1 MTEFASLA
9 QLTVV
14 AMVPYLLASLGTML
28 GGLAGVF
35 SVSQEGVMLLGA
47 SVGFL
52 ISYSTGSTA
61 VGILLAAA
69 VGAVFG
75 LALGWATTALRL
87 DQFVVGLALF
97 FAATGLAGLLF
108 RVVIGQTGQTP
119 LVDTL
124 PRVEIPL
131 LSDIPVLGTALFSHN
146 VLVYFAG
153 LLTVGLW
160 FFLYRTRSGL
170 NLRSVGENPKAAD
183 SLGIPV
189 VRIRLWTTAAGG
201 ALMGIAGA
209 YLPLVYTGTFTEGIV
224 GGRGWLAIALTFFG
238 GLAAA
243 VHRGRGAVLR
253 HHGRRGAARGGLRDR
268 HPQPGAAGGPVRR
281 DAHGDG
287 VRVPLGAGAGVP
299 RQELRPGE
307 PDGLSSR
314 CRDSA
319 PGPGSDRQNRAPCA
333 SPRVRSPGRCA
344 SSGRGRRR
352 RGRAPC

>member
-1 MTEFASLA
+1 MNEFAVLA

-52 ISYSTGSTA
+52 VSYGTGSSTI
-61 VGILLAAA
+61 GILVAAA

-75 LALGWATTALRL
+75 FALGWATTALRL

-97 FAATGLAGLLF
+97 FAATGLAGLLY
-108 RVVIGQTGQTP
+108 RIVIGQTATTP

-131 LSDIPVLGTALFSHN
+131 LSDIPLLGTALFSHN
-146 VLVYFAG
+146 VLVYFAA
-153 LLTVGLW
+153 LVTVGLW
-160 FFLYRTRSGL
+160 YLLYRTRAGL

-189 VRIRLWTTAAGG
+189 ARTRLWTTAAGG
-201 ALMGIAGA
+201 ALMGVAGA
-209 YLPLVYTGTFTEGIV
+209 FLPLVYTGTFTEGIV

-238 GLAAA
+238 GW
-243 VHRGRGAVLR
+243 R
-253 HHGRRGAARGGLRDR
+253 
-268 HPQPGAAGGPVRR
+268 PQYIAAGALFFATMDVVALRAEVSGIDIPSQVLLVIPYVATLVVMVFAFRW
-281 DAHGDG
+281 A
-287 VRVPLGAGAGVP
+287 RVPEFLGKNYD
-299 RQELRPGE
+299 RE
-307 PDGLSSR
+307 SR
-314 CRDSA
+314 T
-319 PGPGSDRQNRAPCA
+319 G
-333 SPRVRSPGRCA
+333 
-344 SSGRGRRR
+344 
-352 RGRAPC
+352 

>member
-1 MTEFASLA
+1 MNEFAALA

-52 ISYSTGSTA
+52 VSYSTGSTT
-61 VGILLAAA
+61 VGILVAAGL
-69 VGAVFG
+69 GAFFG
-75 LALGWATTALRL
+75 LALGWATTLLRL
-87 DQFVVGLALF
+87 DQFVIGLALF

-131 LSDIPVLGTALFSHN
+131 LSEIPVLGTVLFDHN
-146 VLVYFAG
+146 VLVYFAA
-153 LLTVGLW
+153 LLAVGLY
-160 FFLYRTRSGL
+160 FFLYRTRAGL
-170 NLRSVGENPKAAD
+170 DLRSVGENPKAAD

-189 VRIRLWTTAAGG
+189 TWMRLWTSTAGG

-209 YLPLVYTGTFTEGIV
+209 YLPMVFTGTFTEGIV

-238 GLAAA
+238 GWRPQYIVAGALFFAAMDVVA
-243 VHRGRGAVLR
+243 LRAEVSNVDIPSQVLLVVPYVATLLVMIFAFR
-253 HHGRRGAARGGLRDR
+253 WA
-268 HPQPGAAGGPVRR
+268 
-281 DAHGDG
+281 
-287 VRVPLGAGAGVP
+287 RVPAFLGKNYD
-299 RQELRPGE
+299 RE
-307 PDGLSSR
+307 SR
-314 CRDSA
+314 T
-319 PGPGSDRQNRAPCA
+319 G
-333 SPRVRSPGRCA
+333 
-344 SSGRGRRR
+344 
-352 RGRAPC
+352 

>member
-1 MTEFASLA
+1 MNEFAVLA

-52 ISYSTGSTA
+52 VSYGTGSSTI
-61 VGILLAAA
+61 GILVAAA

-75 LALGWATTALRL
+75 FALGWATTALRL

-97 FAATGLAGLLF
+97 FAATGLAGLLY
-108 RVVIGQTGQTP
+108 RIVIGQTATTP

-131 LSDIPVLGTALFSHN
+131 LSDIPLLGTALFSHN
-146 VLVYFAG
+146 VLVYFAA
-153 LLTVGLW
+153 LVTVGLW
-160 FFLYRTRSGL
+160 FFLYRTRAGL

-189 VRIRLWTTAAGG
+189 ARTRLWTTAAGG
-201 ALMGIAGA
+201 ALMGVAGA
-209 YLPLVYTGTFTEGIV
+209 FLPLVYTGTFTEGIV

-238 GLAAA
+238 GW
-243 VHRGRGAVLR
+243 R
-253 HHGRRGAARGGLRDR
+253 
-268 HPQPGAAGGPVRR
+268 PQYIAAGALFFATMDVVALRAEVSGIDIPSQVLLVIPYVATLVVMVFAFRW
-281 DAHGDG
+281 A
-287 VRVPLGAGAGVP
+287 RVPEFLGKNYD
-299 RQELRPGE
+299 RE
-307 PDGLSSR
+307 SR
-314 CRDSA
+314 T
-319 PGPGSDRQNRAPCA
+319 G
-333 SPRVRSPGRCA
+333 
-344 SSGRGRRR
+344 
-352 RGRAPC
+352 

>member
-1 MTEFASLA
+1 MNEFAVLG

-52 ISYSTGSTA
+52 VSYGTGSSTI
-61 VGILLAAA
+61 GILVAAA

-75 LALGWATTALRL
+75 FALGWATTALRL

-97 FAATGLAGLLF
+97 FAATGLAGLLY
-108 RVVIGQTGQTP
+108 RIVIGQTATTP

-131 LSDIPVLGTALFSHN
+131 LSDIPLLGTALFSHN
-146 VLVYFAG
+146 VLVYFAA
-153 LLTVGLW
+153 LVTVGLW
-160 FFLYRTRSGL
+160 YFLYRTRAGL

-189 VRIRLWTTAAGG
+189 ARTRLWTTAAGG
-201 ALMGIAGA
+201 ALMGVAGA
-209 YLPLVYTGTFTEGIV
+209 FLPLVYTGTFTEGIV

-238 GLAAA
+238 GW
-243 VHRGRGAVLR
+243 R
-253 HHGRRGAARGGLRDR
+253 
-268 HPQPGAAGGPVRR
+268 PQYIAAGALFFATMDVVALRAEVSGIDIPSQVLLVIPYVATLVVMVFAFRW
-281 DAHGDG
+281 A
-287 VRVPLGAGAGVP
+287 RVPEFLGKNYD
-299 RQELRPGE
+299 RE
-307 PDGLSSR
+307 SR
-314 CRDSA
+314 T
-319 PGPGSDRQNRAPCA
+319 G
-333 SPRVRSPGRCA
+333 
-344 SSGRGRRR
+344 
-352 RGRAPC
+352 

>member
-1 MTEFASLA
+1 MTEFAALA

-52 ISYSTGSTA
+52 VSYSSGSTA

-75 LALGWATTALRL
+75 FALGWATTALRL

-97 FAATGLAGLLF
+97 FAATGLAGLLY
-108 RVVIGQTGQTP
+108 RIVIGQTGTTP

-131 LSDIPVLGTALFSHN
+131 LSDIPLLGTALFSHN
-146 VLVYFAG
+146 VLVYFAA

-160 FFLYRTRSGL
+160 FYLYRTRSGL

-189 VRIRLWTTAAGG
+189 VRTRLWTTTAGG

-209 YLPLVYTGTFTEGIV
+209 FLPLVYTGTFTEGIV

-238 GLAAA
+238 GW
-243 VHRGRGAVLR
+243 R
-253 HHGRRGAARGGLRDR
+253 
-268 HPQPGAAGGPVRR
+268 PQFIAAGALFFATMDVVALRAEVSGIDIPSQVLLVIPYVATLVVMVFAFRWT
-281 DAHGDG
+281 
-287 VRVPLGAGAGVP
+287 RVPEFLG
-299 RQELRPGE
+299 RNYDRE
-307 PDGLSSR
+307 SR
-314 CRDSA
+314 T
-319 PGPGSDRQNRAPCA
+319 G
-333 SPRVRSPGRCA
+333 
-344 SSGRGRRR
+344 
-352 RGRAPC
+352 

>member
-160 FFLYRTRSGL
+160 FYLYRTRSGL

-238 GLAAA
+238 GW
-243 VHRGRGAVLR
+243 R
-253 HHGRRGAARGGLRDR
+253 
-268 HPQPGAAGGPVRR
+268 PQYIAAGALFFATMDVVALRAEVSGIDIPSQVLLVVPYVATLIVMVFAFRW
-281 DAHGDG
+281 A
-287 VRVPLGAGAGVP
+287 RVPEFLGKNYD
-299 RQELRPGE
+299 RE
-307 PDGLSSR
+307 SR
-314 CRDSA
+314 T
-319 PGPGSDRQNRAPCA
+319 G
-333 SPRVRSPGRCA
+333 
-344 SSGRGRRR
+344 
-352 RGRAPC
+352 

>member
-1 MTEFASLA
+1 MSEFAVLA

-35 SVSQEGVMLLGA
+35 SVSQEGIMLLGA

-52 ISYSTGSTA
+52 VSYGTGSSA
-61 VGILLAAA
+61 LGILLAAA
-69 VGAVFG
+69 IGAVFG
-75 LALGWATTALRL
+75 FALGWATTALRL

-97 FAATGLAGLLF
+97 FAATGLAGLLY
-108 RVVIGQTGQTP
+108 RIVIGQTATTP

-124 PRVEIPL
+124 PRLEIPL
-131 LSDIPVLGTALFSHN
+131 LSEIPLLGTALFSHN

-189 VRIRLWTTAAGG
+189 VRTRLWTTTAGG

-209 YLPLVYTGTFTEGIV
+209 FLPLVYTGTFTEGIV

-238 GLAAA
+238 GW
-243 VHRGRGAVLR
+243 R
-253 HHGRRGAARGGLRDR
+253 
-268 HPQPGAAGGPVRR
+268 PQFIAAGALFFATMDVVALRAEVSGIDIPSQVLLVTPYVATLVVMVFAFRW
-281 DAHGDG
+281 A
-287 VRVPLGAGAGVP
+287 RVPEFLG
-299 RQELRPGE
+299 RNYDRE
-307 PDGLSSR
+307 SR
-314 CRDSA
+314 T
-319 PGPGSDRQNRAPCA
+319 G
-333 SPRVRSPGRCA
+333 
-344 SSGRGRRR
+344 
-352 RGRAPC
+352 

>member
-1 MTEFASLA
+1 MSEFATLA

-52 ISYSTGSTA
+52 VSYSTGSTA

-75 LALGWATTALRL
+75 FALGWATTALRL

-97 FAATGLAGLLF
+97 FAATGLAGLLY
-108 RVVIGQTGQTP
+108 RIVIGQTGTTP

-131 LSDIPVLGTALFSHN
+131 LSDIPLLGTALFSHN
-146 VLVYFAG
+146 VLVYFAA

-160 FFLYRTRSGL
+160 FYLYRTRSGL

-189 VRIRLWTTAAGG
+189 VRIRLWTTTAGG

-209 YLPLVYTGTFTEGIV
+209 FLPLVYTGTFTEGIV

-238 GLAAA
+238 GW
-243 VHRGRGAVLR
+243 R
-253 HHGRRGAARGGLRDR
+253 
-268 HPQPGAAGGPVRR
+268 PQFIAAGALFFATMDVVALRAEVSGIDIPSQVLLVIPYVATLVVMVFAFRWT
-281 DAHGDG
+281 
-287 VRVPLGAGAGVP
+287 RVPEFLG
-299 RQELRPGE
+299 RNYDRE
-307 PDGLSSR
+307 SR
-314 CRDSA
+314 T
-319 PGPGSDRQNRAPCA
+319 G
-333 SPRVRSPGRCA
+333 
-344 SSGRGRRR
+344 
-352 RGRAPC
+352 